1 MTVLQSCSVVDKVQT
16 QAQPE
21 TKVNGHRKR
30 IGLYGGTFNPIH
42 NAHLFMADQVGHAL
56 CLDRVDFLP
65 DAKPP
70 HVDHKDSL
78 DPQLRLRMLE
88 LAVTDNPFLGIEYA
102 ELERGGV
109 SYTYD
114 TIKYLLDKHPDVDY
128 YFIIGGDMVDYLG
141 KWYRINDLIRL
152 PHFHFVGVHRQ
163 GAKNETEYPVIWVD
177 VPTVD
182 FSSTDI
188 RQRVQHG
195 QSIKYMVP
203 DAVSKFIE
211 EHQLYRE

>member
-1 MTVLQSCSVVDKVQT
+1 
-16 QAQPE
+16 
-21 TKVNGHRKR
+21 
-30 IGLYGGTFNPIH
+30 
-42 NAHLFMADQVGHAL
+42 
-56 CLDRVDFLP
+56 
-65 DAKPP
+65 
-70 HVDHKDSL
+70 
-78 DPQLRLRMLE
+78 MLE
-88 LAVTDNPFLGIEYA
+88 LAVADNPFLGIECT

-114 TIKYLLDKHPDVDY
+114 TIKYLLDKHPNVDY
-128 YFIIGGDMVDYLG
+128 YFIIGGDMVDYLD

-163 GAKNETEYPVIWVD
+163 GAKNETRYPVIWVD

-188 RQRVQHG
+188 RQRVQRG

>member
-1 MTVLQSCSVVDKVQT
+1 MQSCSVVDKVQT

-21 TKVNGHRKR
+21 TKVSGHRKR

-78 DPQLRLRMLE
+78 DPQLRLQMLE
-88 LAVTDNPFLGIEYA
+88 LAVADNPFLGIECT

-114 TIKYLLDKHPDVDY
+114 TIKYLLDKHPNVDY
-128 YFIIGGDMVDYLG
+128 YFIIGGERRM
-141 KWYRINDLIRL
+141 R
-152 PHFHFVGVHRQ
+152 H
-163 GAKNETEYPVIWVD
+163 
-177 VPTVD
+177 
-182 FSSTDI
+182 DI
-188 RQRVQHG
+188 Q
-195 QSIKYMVP
+195 
-203 DAVSKFIE
+203 
-211 EHQLYRE
+211 

>member
-1 MTVLQSCSVVDKVQT
+1 
-16 QAQPE
+16 
-21 TKVNGHRKR
+21 
-30 IGLYGGTFNPIH
+30 
-42 NAHLFMADQVGHAL
+42 
-56 CLDRVDFLP
+56 
-65 DAKPP
+65 
-70 HVDHKDSL
+70 
-78 DPQLRLRMLE
+78 
-88 LAVTDNPFLGIEYA
+88 
-102 ELERGGV
+102 
-109 SYTYD
+109 
-114 TIKYLLDKHPDVDY
+114 
-128 YFIIGGDMVDYLG
+128 MVDYLD

-163 GAKNETEYPVIWVD
+163 GAKNETRYPVIWVD

-188 RQRVQHG
+188 RQRVQRG

>member
-1 MTVLQSCSVVDKVQT
+1 MQSCSVVDKVQT

-21 TKVNGHRKR
+21 TKVSGHRKR
-30 IGLYGGTFNPIH
+30 IGLYEETFNPIH

-78 DPQLRLRMLE
+78 DPQLRLQMLE
-88 LAVTDNPFLGIEYA
+88 LAVADNPFLGIECT

-114 TIKYLLDKHPDVDY
+114 TIKYLLDKHPNVDY
-128 YFIIGGDMVDYLG
+128 YFIIGGDMVDYLD

-163 GAKNETEYPVIWVD
+163 GAKNETRYPVIWVD

-188 RQRVQHG
+188 RQRVQRG

>member
-1 MTVLQSCSVVDKVQT
+1 MQSCSVVDKVQT

-21 TKVNGHRKR
+21 TKVRGHRKR

-78 DPQLRLRMLE
+78 DPQLRLQMLE
-88 LAVTDNPFLGIEYA
+88 LAVADNPFLGIEYA

-128 YFIIGGDMVDYLG
+128 YFIIGGDMVDYLD

-163 GAKNETEYPVIWVD
+163 GAKNETRYPVIWVD

-188 RQRVQHG
+188 RQRVQRG

>member
-1 MTVLQSCSVVDKVQT
+1 MQSCSVVDKVQT

-78 DPQLRLRMLE
+78 DPQLRLQMLE
-88 LAVTDNPFLGIEYA
+88 LAVADNPFLGIEYT

-114 TIKYLLDKHPDVDY
+114 TIKYLLDKHPNVDY
-128 YFIIGGDMVDYLG
+128 YFIIGGDMVDYLD

-163 GAKNETEYPVIWVD
+163 GAKNETRYPVIWVD

-188 RQRVQHG
+188 RQRVQRG

>member
-1 MTVLQSCSVVDKVQT
+1 MAAAPSLKKVFAPYSTTKSPPRPSPFNGMGSGGPGNFYKKTKFMDYLFLKCIQLCYNVPICHT
-16 QAQPE
+16 GCVFPE
-21 TKVNGHRKR
+21 K
-30 IGLYGGTFNPIH
+30 
-42 NAHLFMADQVGHAL
+42 
-56 CLDRVDFLP
+56 
-65 DAKPP
+65 
-70 HVDHKDSL
+70 
-78 DPQLRLRMLE
+78 
-88 LAVTDNPFLGIEYA
+88 
-102 ELERGGV
+102 ERGGV

-128 YFIIGGDMVDYLG
+128 YFIIGGDMVDYLD

-152 PHFHFVGVHRQ
+152 PHFHFVGVQRQ
-163 GAKNETEYPVIWVD
+163 GAKNETRYPVIWVD

-188 RQRVQHG
+188 RQRVRRG

>member
-21 TKVNGHRKR
+21 TKVRGHRKR

-78 DPQLRLRMLE
+78 DPQLRLQMLE
-88 LAVTDNPFLGIEYA
+88 LAVADNPFLGIEYA

-128 YFIIGGDMVDYLG
+128 YFIIGGDMVDYLD

-163 GAKNETEYPVIWVD
+163 GAKNETRYPVIWVD

-188 RQRVQHG
+188 RQRVQRG

>member
-1 MTVLQSCSVVDKVQT
+1 MVLQSCSVVDKVQT
-16 QAQPE
+16 QAQPQ
-21 TKVNGHRKR
+21 TKVSGHRKQ

-70 HVDHKDSL
+70 HIDHKDSL
-78 DPQLRLRMLE
+78 DPQLRLQMLE
-88 LAVTDNPFLGIEYA
+88 LAVADNPFLGIEHA

-128 YFIIGGDMVDYLG
+128 YFIIGGDMVDYLD

-163 GAKNETEYPVIWVD
+163 RAKNETRYPVIWVD

-195 QSIKYMVP
+195 QSIKYMVS

>member
-1 MTVLQSCSVVDKVQT
+1 MQSCSVVDKVQT

-78 DPQLRLRMLE
+78 DPQLRLQMLE
-88 LAVTDNPFLGIEYA
+88 LAVADNPFLGIEYT

-114 TIKYLLDKHPDVDY
+114 TIKYLLDKHPNVDY
-128 YFIIGGDMVDYLG
+128 YFIIGGDMVDYLD

-163 GAKNETEYPVIWVD
+163 GAKNETRYPVIWVD

-188 RQRVQHG
+188 RQRVQRG

-211 EHQLYRE
+211 EYQLYRE

>member
-1 MTVLQSCSVVDKVQT
+1 MQSCSVIDKVQT
-16 QAQPE
+16 QAQPQ
-21 TKVNGHRKR
+21 TKKVNHRKR

-42 NAHLFMADQVGHAL
+42 NAHLFFADQVGHAL

-70 HVDHKDSL
+70 HVDHKDSIN
-78 DPQLRLRMLE
+78 PKLRLQMLE
-88 LAVTDNPFLGIEYA
+88 LAIADNPFLGIEDA
-102 ELERGGV
+102 ELERGGI

-163 GAKNETEYPVIWVD
+163 GAKNETKYPVIWVD

-188 RQRVQHG
+188 RRRIQSG

-211 EHQLYRE
+211 EHGLYRE

>member
-1 MTVLQSCSVVDKVQT
+1 MQSCSVVDKVQT

-21 TKVNGHRKR
+21 TKVSRHRKR

-78 DPQLRLRMLE
+78 DPQLRLQMLE
-88 LAVTDNPFLGIEYA
+88 LAVADNPFLGIEYT

-114 TIKYLLDKHPDVDY
+114 TIKYLLDKHPNVDY
-128 YFIIGGDMVDYLG
+128 YFIIGGDMVDYLD

-163 GAKNETEYPVIWVD
+163 GAKNETRYPVIWVD

-188 RQRVQHG
+188 RQRVQRG

>member
-78 DPQLRLRMLE
+78 DPQLRLQMLE
-88 LAVTDNPFLGIEYA
+88 LAVADNPFLGIEYT

-114 TIKYLLDKHPDVDY
+114 TIKYLLDKHPNVDY
-128 YFIIGGDMVDYLG
+128 YFIIGGDMVDYLD

-163 GAKNETEYPVIWVD
+163 GAKNETRYPVIWVD

-188 RQRVQHG
+188 RQRVQRG

-211 EHQLYRE
+211 EYQLYRE